1 MRIGICAPYDL
12 SLAGGVNSHIRA
24 QARALRHLG
33 HRVCVFGA
41 ASSTPDEGEHAV
53 AAPVGFVIDGTE
65 TGVGLDPRAWRRVG
79 RLLERERFDV
89 LHVHEPLMPIVPWC
103 AVLRA
108 RVPIVATFHAHREGG
123 HRFYPLYRPLL
134 APLMRRLAT
143 RLAVA
148 PAARRTI
155 ARYFPGDYT
164 ILPNGIDFARFRLP
178 SARPLDMDDDR
189 RHVLYVGRIEPRKG
203 LDHLIDAMAIVQ
215 HRLPKVRLVV
225 VGDGPDRVRSIAHA
239 RRANVDAQFTGRV
252 ADHHLAAYY
261 RAADVVCAPATGGE
275 SFGIVL
281 LEAMAAGRA
290 VVASRI
296 DGYAELVGDAGVARF
311 VAPADAAALAREIT
325 ALMADPRGRD
335 TLGASGVA
343 FAAQFDWSVIARRLE
358 AIYYHLTS
366 SACSSSIT

>member
-1 MRIGICAPYDL
+1 
-12 SLAGGVNSHIRA
+12 
-24 QARALRHLG
+24 
-33 HRVCVFGA
+33 
-41 ASSTPDEGEHAV
+41 
-53 AAPVGFVIDGTE
+53 
-65 TGVGLDPRAWRRVG
+65 
-79 RLLERERFDV
+79 
-89 LHVHEPLMPIVPWC
+89 
-103 AVLRA
+103 
-108 RVPIVATFHAHREGG
+108 
-123 HRFYPLYRPLL
+123 
-134 APLMRRLAT
+134 MRRLAT

-296 DGYAELVGDAGVARF
+296 DGYAELAGDAGVARF